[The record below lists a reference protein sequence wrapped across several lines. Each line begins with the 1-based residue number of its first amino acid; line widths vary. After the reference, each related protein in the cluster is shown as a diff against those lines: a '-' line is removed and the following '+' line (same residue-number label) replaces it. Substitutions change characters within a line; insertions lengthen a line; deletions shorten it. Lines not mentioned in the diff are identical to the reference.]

1 MYTCLNMTFVHNKVI
16 LFLSTETVKIF
27 HVDFEMRPKT
37 NDKIRKA
44 ENLAINYRYTY
55 FFQFYEISSFA
66 RTCSFIVKL
75 LLPFNIAISFESLYS
90 SAYMPL

>member
-37 NDKIRKA
+37 NDKIRKV
-44 ENLAINYRYTY
+44 ENLAINYTYTY
-55 FFQFYEISSFA
+55 FYQILRDFIL
-66 RTCSFIVKL
+66 RTYLFIHRKII
-75 LLPFNIAISFESLYS
+75 IAV
-90 SAYMPL
+90 